1 MISKSRTGSTEKRI
15 KTIKGL
21 NLFYTNA
28 RSIIKKRDELVT
40 YVMSEKPDIVSIT
53 ETWLNISE
61 NHLISEVN
69 IPGYN
74 MFLNC
79 RENKR
84 GGGVLLYIK
93 DTINA
98 TEINKEKR
106 SAYES
111 VYVKIKINKQ
121 YLIIATIYRPPKM
134 TPENDKLL
142 YDEIETVVK
151 TKTSIICGDFNLPR
165 INWKLFTSD
174 SEGSRLL
181 KLMKKL
187 YLSQF
192 VSEPTLDNNILDII
206 LASDTDL
213 INACEV
219 GEILSNSDH
228 KIIRC
233 KVNCEVDVKEN
244 TLLVPNYKKGN
255 ILGLKTELQKID
267 WQTAFGNKNVEQ
279 MCTHFTKILLEVE
292 SKWIPKVKKRVNG
305 TKNPQWMTND
315 IKVIINRKKKS
326 YANYKRTRS
335 NVDYLHY
342 ITIKRRS
349 EKVIKKAKCNLEI
362 SISQQSKTNPKK
374 FYQYIRSK
382 KKVKDKVGPIKDVNN
397 RLVSDCRNMAE
408 ILNAYFHSVFIT
420 EDTSSLPDIN
430 SMFTRPV
437 NETLKV
443 NEITENDIAKY
454 LKNLD
459 PNKSTGADQISA
471 RLLKECQDELILPLK
486 LLFNKSIQNGSV
498 PSFWKCANVTPIFKK
513 GNKCEAGNY
522 RPISLTSVVIKI
534 LEKIIRDRITLF
546 LDTHNLILNTQHG
559 FRNNR
564 SCLTNLLEFYNYVFS
579 NYDERIPSDIIY
591 LDFKKAFDTVP
602 HKRLL
607 IKLKAHGIG
616 DQLCSWIENWLTNR
630 KQRVVIN
637 GEASEWLP
645 VSSGVPQGS
654 VLGPLLFL
662 IYINDIDCSI
672 ATKIS
677 KFADDT
683 KIGGKALTTVDCKVI
698 QRDLDKLST
707 WSDKWLL
714 KFNKDKCKVMHVGL
728 NNKKHNYELQGEN
741 LAKVEE
747 EKDLGVIVK
756 SDLKSGMQCLAA
768 SRKANTILGFIARNF
783 QCKNPEVITRLYT
796 SLVRPHLEYA
806 VQFWS
811 PFYLKDESKLE
822 SVQRRATKLIPG
834 FRCLPYEERLK
845 RLDMFS
851 LKDRRIRGDL
861 IETFKILKNMD
872 HINHEHFF
880 ELSSQLVTRNNGLKL
895 KGQRFNTDLRKNFF
909 NIRVIEFWNKLPAS
923 VVQANTIDTF
933 KNRLDRYFK
942 ENGSF

>member
-1 MISKSRTGSTEKRI
+1 M

-28 RSIIKKRDELVT
+28 RSIIKKRDELLA
-40 YVMSEKPDIVSIT
+40 YVISEKPDIVSIT
-53 ETWLNISE
+53 ESWLNISE
-61 NHLISEVN
+61 NHTVSEVS

-74 MFLNC
+74 LFLNC
-79 RENKR
+79 RENKK
-84 GGGVLLYIK
+84 GGGVMLYIK

-98 TEINKEKR
+98 TEISKENR

-111 VYVKIKINKQ
+111 VYVKIKINKK
-121 YLIIATIYRPPKM
+121 YLIIAAIYRPPK
-134 TPENDKLL
+134 TSLENDQLL
-142 YDEIETVVK
+142 YDEIETTVK
-151 TKTSIICGDFNLPR
+151 TKTSIICGDFNLPH
-165 INWKLFTSD
+165 INWRQYSSD
-174 SEGSRLL
+174 NEGSRLL

-192 VSEPTLDNNILDII
+192 VTEPTLDNNTLDII
-206 LASDTDL
+206 LASDPDL
-213 INACEV
+213 IDTCEV

-233 KVNCEVDVKEN
+233 KINCEVEIKEN
-244 TLLVPNYKKGN
+244 ALLVPNYKKGN
-255 ILGLKTELQKID
+255 ILRLKAELQNIN
-267 WQTAFGNKNVEQ
+267 WQHIFRNNNVEQ
-279 MCTHFTKILLEVE
+279 MCTRFTDILLQVE

-305 TKNPQWMTND
+305 TKNPEWMTND
-315 IKVIINRKKKS
+315 IKVIINRKRKAYEKFKRSKS
-326 YANYKRTRS
+326 DADSR
-335 NVDYLHY
+335 HY
-342 ITIKRRS
+342 IATKRHC
-349 EKVIKKAKCNLEI
+349 EKEIRKAQRNHEI

-374 FYQYIRSK
+374 FYQYVRSK
-382 KKVKDKVGPIKDVNN
+382 KTVKDKIGPIKDNNN
-397 RLVSDCRNMAE
+397 RLVSDCKNMAK
-408 ILNAYFHSVFIT
+408 ILNTYFHSVFIT
-420 EDTSSLPDIN
+420 EDISTLPN
-430 SMFTRPV
+430 ATSMFTGSE
-437 NETLKV
+437 NETL
-443 NEITENDIAKY
+443 NIDEITESDIARY
-454 LKNLD
+454 LRNLD
-459 PNKSTGADQISA
+459 PNKSTGADQLSA
-471 RLLKECQDELILPLK
+471 RLLRECQDELLLPLK
-486 LLFNKSIQNGSV
+486 LIFNKSLQERSV
-498 PSFWKCANVTPIFKK
+498 PNLWKCANVTPIFKK

-534 LEKIIRDRITLF
+534 FEKILKDNITSF
-546 LDTHNLILNTQHG
+546 LDNHNLILGTQHG

-564 SCLTNLLEFYNYVFS
+564 SCLTNLLEFYEHVFA

-591 LDFKKAFDTVP
+591 LDFQKAFDTVP

-637 GEASEWLP
+637 GEASDWLH

-662 IYINDIDCSI
+662 IYINDLDCGI
-672 ATKIS
+672 NAKIS

-683 KIGGKALTTVDCKVI
+683 KLGGKALTTGDCEVI
-698 QRDLDKLST
+698 QQDLDNLST

-714 KFNKDKCKVMHVGL
+714 KFNKDKCKVMHVGF
-728 NNKKHNYELQGEN
+728 NNRKHNYNLQSQN
-741 LAKVEE
+741 LIKVEV
-747 EKDLGVIVK
+747 EKDLGVLVK
-756 SDLKSGMQCLAA
+756 SDLKSGIQCLAA

-783 QCKNPEVITRLYT
+783 QCKYPEVITRLYT

-811 PFYLKDESKLE
+811 PCYLKDENRLE
-822 SVQRRATKLIPG
+822 GVQRRATKLIPG
-834 FRCLPYEERLK
+834 FRGLSYEERLK

-861 IETFKILKNMD
+861 IETFKILKNID

-880 ELSSQLVTRNNGLKL
+880 ELSSQLLTRNNGLKI

-909 NIRVIEFWNKLPAS
+909 NIRVIDFWNKLPAS
-923 VVQANTIDTF
+923 VVQANTIATF
-933 KNRLDRYFK
+933 KDRLDKHYK
-942 ENGSF
+942 EFGF